1 MGSRIMQSKGNKQK
15 KQKTNKQKM
24 IVLNLNISIVILNI
38 SDLKIPIKKQRWSEQ
53 IQKIK
58 LKF

>member
-53 IQKIK
+53 I
-58 LKF
+58 